1 MSAINF
7 IKNMSSRE
15 KFILFLLA
23 VTVALSVIFLLQ
35 SYSSARRYKKLYET
49 EANKDKKEIQED
61 IKRRN
66 KIIDSLLNENAKQ
79 EIIIKKANF
88 SLDSLEKVKNKV
100 QIKYK
105 TKYKEIELYNTEDI
119 KNYWKNEFKD

>member
-7 IKNMSSRE
+7 IKNLSSRE

-23 VTVALSVIFLLQ
+23 VTVTLSVIFLLQ
-35 SYSSARRYKKLYET
+35 SYSSARRYRKLYET
-49 EANKDKKEIQED
+49 EANKDKKQIKED
-61 IKRRN
+61 IERRN
-66 KIIDSLLNENAKQ
+66 KIIDSLLNENSKQ

>member
-7 IKNMSSRE
+7 IKNLSSRE

-23 VTVALSVIFLLQ
+23 VTVTLSVIFLLQ

-49 EANKDKKEIQED
+49 EANKDKKQIKQD
-61 IKRRN
+61 IERRN

>member
-7 IKNMSSRE
+7 IKNLSSRE

-23 VTVALSVIFLLQ
+23 VTVTLSVIFLLQ

-49 EANKDKKEIQED
+49 EANKDKKQIKED
-61 IKRRN
+61 IERRN